1 MASRQTTTRLEII
14 AHLALEAAEKS
25 FPAYYHRFAP
35 KVFRLPQL
43 IACLVLKVY
52 LRQDYRGIEEVLRV
66 SPPLVKALGL
76 KKVPD
81 HTTLLRASQHA
92 TTPRLSTMIET
103 IVKRAGIKRSEAALD
118 ATGFE
123 VGNASAY
130 FQTRRGDRRRQW
142 VKLSMAVL
150 VPSLMVAHATAGW
163 GPSNDKSAFLNT
175 MKPAVKRV
183 RMSDLYADAGYDAE
197 WIHRWCRGRRG
208 INSWIPP
215 VIHRKDGTVGGFW
228 RAQMAR
234 GLPSEYGRR
243 WAAETVNSVIKR
255 RWGGG
260 VAAKTRWG
268 QRREALLKTVVY
280 SIYA

>member
-1 MASRQTTTRLEII
+1 MVSRHSPTRLE
-14 AHLALEAAEKS
+14 AVARLALEAADES
-25 FPAYYHRFAP
+25 FPAYYHQFAP

-81 HTTLLRASQHA
+81 HTTLLRASQAA
-92 TTPRLSTMIET
+92 TTPRLSAMLESI
-103 IVKRAGIKRSEAALD
+103 IKRAGITQSEAALD

-130 FQTRRGDRRRQW
+130 FRTRRGDRQKRW
-142 VKLSMAVL
+142 VKLSLAVL
-150 VPSLMVAHATAGW
+150 LPSLLVAHATAGW
-163 GPSNDKSAFLNT
+163 GPSNDKSFFRNT
-175 MKPAVKRV
+175 MEPAVKRV
-183 RMSDLYADAGYDAE
+183 RVTDLYADKGYDAE

-208 INSWIPP
+208 IRSWIPP
-215 VIHRKDGTVGGFW
+215 FMEIPVHRMRGEW
-228 RAQMAR
+228 RKQMATN
-234 GLPSEYGRR
+234 LPATYGRR
-243 WAAETVNSVIKR
+243 WGCETVNSVIKR
-255 RWGGG
+255 KWGGA
-260 VAAKTRWG
+260 VAAKTRWA

-280 SIYA
+280 SIHT